1 MAPTAPTI
9 GHALVRAPGPELVDG
24 LVTHIERTPVDV
36 GLALRQWADYVEILR
51 AAGWGITE
59 VERAPDHPDAVFIED
74 TVVMFDDRPVIT
86 RPGAPERAGETAGVR
101 ATLASLGLDPID
113 LGRGSLDGGD
123 VLKVGRTA
131 YVGVGGRTDRVGV
144 QALADIVADLGWDVR
159 PVPTTRVLHLKSAVT
174 ALPDGTVIGF
184 EPLVDDPTAFASFM
198 AVPEES
204 GSHVVLLGG
213 ETVLM
218 AADAPSTASLLRA
231 LGLEVVTVDISEYQ
245 RLEGCVTCLS
255 VRMRW
260 PLVGDGA
267 VDILT
272 R

>member
-1 MAPTAPTI
+1 MAPTATTV

-36 GLALRQWADYVEILR
+36 GLALRQWTQYVEVLR
-51 AAGWGITE
+51 SAGWGITE
-59 VERAPDHPDAVFIED
+59 VGRAPDHPDAVFIED

-86 RPGAPERAGETAGVR
+86 RPGAPERVGETTGVR
-101 ATLASLGLDPID
+101 ATLSSLGLDPID
-113 LGRGSLDGGD
+113 LGRGNLDGGD

-131 YVGVGGRTDRVGV
+131 YVGVGGRTDHVGV
-144 QALADIVADLGWDVR
+144 QALADVVADLGWEVR
-159 PVPTTRVLHLKSAVT
+159 AVPTTRVLHLKSAVT

-184 EPLVDDPTAFASFM
+184 EPLVDDPTVFGTFL

-218 AADAPSTASLLRA
+218 AADAPSTAALLRMR
-231 LGLEVVTVDISEYQ
+231 GLDVVTVDISEFQ

-255 VRMRW
+255 VRMRR
-260 PLVGDGA
+260 PLVGDGS